1 MHAHPKIPRVPMLS
15 VYADC
20 AAGLTTTAAIAQHET
35 SLICLIL
42 TPRKTDV
49 RSARTHTFHFP
60 RSPLATAWT
69 GSSS

>member
-1 MHAHPKIPRVPMLS
+1 MHAHSKIPRVPMLS

-42 TPRKTDV
+42 TPQKTDV
-49 RSARTHTFHFP
+49 RRK
-60 RSPLATAWT
+60 SPLATAWT

>member
-20 AAGLTTTAAIAQHET
+20 AAGLATTVAIVQHET
-35 SLICLIL
+35 SLICPIH
-42 TPRKTDV
+42 TTQKMDV
-49 RSARTHTFHFP
+49 RRK
-60 RSPLATAWT
+60 SPLATAWT